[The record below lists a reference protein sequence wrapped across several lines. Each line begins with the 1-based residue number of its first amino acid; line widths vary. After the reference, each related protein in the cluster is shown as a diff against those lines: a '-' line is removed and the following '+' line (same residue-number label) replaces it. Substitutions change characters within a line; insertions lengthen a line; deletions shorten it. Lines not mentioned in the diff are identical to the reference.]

1 MEIIYKNKK
10 AKQQFKSEYAS
21 KWTYPEKVKE
31 KILSIGKFLE
41 SAGALSDIFAYPPYR
56 FHSLK
61 GDRKGAWSISVG
73 NTGWR
78 VTVIPCDG
86 NMNTILNGDI
96 FAQCKFI
103 KIVMVTEVSNHYE

>member
-10 AKQQFKSEYAS
+10 ARQQFESKYAS
-21 KWTYPEKVKE
+21 KWTYPRKVKE
-31 KILSIGKFLE
+31 KILSIGNFLE
-41 SAGALSDIFAYPPYR
+41 SAESLNDIFAYPPYR

-61 GDRKGAWSISVG
+61 GDRKGEWSISVG

-78 VTVIPCDG
+78 VTIIPCDE
-86 NMNTILNGDI
+86 NKNAILNGDVL
-96 FAQCKFI
+96 AQCKFI